1 MDDRPVTITVTGHAE
16 LEFAPNRCTVVLQ
29 SHADGA
35 TREQAA
41 DPVAAAVDALASL
54 VADLREQPGSP
65 VKQWTFDRVQ
75 HSRHRPYSQDG
86 EIRPWQ
92 YTSSASLTVTFRAFD
107 AIAAFVDSAAGI
119 ESVAVADLRW
129 WLTRRKQHERR
140 TRVRDLAVRDARD
153 KATGYAKSL
162 GYSTLHVVSIAD
174 PGILGLHPTP
184 GPAPMMRATAMRAD
198 MASGSDGGGREVALE
213 PDRISIA
220 ADVEARFEAT

>member
-65 VKQWTFDRVQ
+65 VK
-75 HSRHRPYSQDG
+75 
-86 EIRPWQ
+86 Q